1 MNDIAAR
8 DWLAH
13 FPELAR
19 IEDPEFRRLAASAQV
34 IAVPAG
40 VTVFR
45 PGDACQSYLLV
56 LTGSVRVQKVSETG
70 REIVLYRVGPGESC
84 ILTTSC
90 LIAGERY
97 PADGVTETD
106 VTAVS
111 LPVAAFQRAVATSEA
126 FRRFVFA
133 SFGERMANLM
143 VLVEAVAFGRMDA
156 RLAER
161 LLALA
166 GPGGRISATHQQLA
180 AELGSAREVVSRL
193 LKEFERHGWLA
204 LERGQI
210 TVLDRAGLGRLA
222 GGGAGL

>member
-13 FPELAR
+13 FPDLAR
-19 IEDPEFRRLAASAQV
+19 IDDPEFRRLAASAQV
-34 IAVPAG
+34 ISVPAG

-45 PGDACQSYLLV
+45 PGDTCQSYLLV
-56 LTGSVRVQKVSETG
+56 VTGSVRVQKVSETG

-84 ILTTSC
+84 ILTTTC

-111 LPVAAFQRAVATSEA
+111 LPVQAFQRAVAASEA

-193 LKEFERHGWLA
+193 LKEFERHGWVA

-210 TVLDRAGLGRLA
+210 TVRDRSGLGRLA